1 MPTPTPGG
9 QTNVPENSSPRLTG
23 GDLIADLRRRLPE
36 GTMIEHVIAVVAVVS
51 YDRDGRASS
60 RVLRA
65 YPDGAVN
72 GYTERGMLGD
82 ALRDSE
88 READRAS

>member
-1 MPTPTPGG
+1 MTDTD
-9 QTNVPENSSPRLTG
+9 NSGSRLG
-23 GDLIADLRRRLPE
+23 SGDMLAELRRRLPE
-36 GTMIEHVIAVVAVVS
+36 GTMIEHVIAVVGVVS
-51 YDRDGRASS
+51 YDEAGRASS

-65 YPDGAVN
+65 YPDGVIN

-82 ALRDSE
+82 ALRASE